1 MGIGSFEHFF
11 QSHCGWLLGDYVFHV
26 RLRKGGGGGELV
38 GVSDNLCLHEKGLF
52 SLISGSFMASLPSG
66 TMVKSRCR
74 VKWIKQIARRRSSAK
89 VAFRGSRVWIAR
101 AEMSRGPGR

>member
-1 MGIGSFEHFF
+1 MSIFF
-11 QSHCGWLLGDYVFHV
+11 NLTADGLLGDYVFHV
-26 RLRKGGGGGELV
+26 RLRKGGGGELV

-89 VAFRGSRVWIAR
+89 VAFRGSRVRIAR